1 MLFAS
6 DNVFA
11 KAQAIVKVKSP
22 NSGQDARQTAG
33 YLFLNEYFS
42 TFAPDQPEFCPLLAH
57 WPGKNAAHRLRRLQL
72 SLTKLAKPCHCRR
85 IFPTIAGY
93 VSRMKLRNA

>member
-22 NSGQDARQTAG
+22 NSGQDARQLAG
-33 YLFLNEYFS
+33 YLFLNEYFC
-42 TFAPDQPEFCPLLAH
+42 TFAPIQPEFCPLLAH
-57 WPGKNAAHRLRRLQL
+57 SPGKNCRSSSTPFAAIVN
-72 SLTKLAKPCHCRR
+72 K
-85 IFPTIAGY
+85 IG
-93 VSRMKLRNA
+93 

>member
-33 YLFLNEYFS
+33 YLFLNEFFPLLHPLKPS
-42 TFAPDQPEFCPLLAH
+42 FAPFWRIDQA
-57 WPGKNAAHRLRRLQL
+57 
-72 SLTKLAKPCHCRR
+72 KLPFIVYATCSYR
-85 IFPTIAGY
+85 
-93 VSRMKLRNA
+93 

>member
-42 TFAPDQPEFCPLLAH
+42 TIALLQPEFCPLLAH
-57 WPGKNAAHRLRRLQL
+57 
-72 SLTKLAKPCHCRR
+72 
-85 IFPTIAGY
+85 
-93 VSRMKLRNA
+93 

>member
-1 MLFAS
+1 MLSAS

-33 YLFLNEYFS
+33 LLFLNEVFS
-42 TFAPDQPEFCPLLAH
+42 AIAPLKRSFAPFWRIAQA
-57 WPGKNAAHRLRRLQL
+57 
-72 SLTKLAKPCHCRR
+72 KLPFIVYAICSYR
-85 IFPTIAGY
+85 
-93 VSRMKLRNA
+93 

>member
-42 TFAPDQPEFCPLLAH
+42 TFAPYKADFCPILAH
-57 WPGKNAAHRLRRLQL
+57 
-72 SLTKLAKPCHCRR
+72 
-85 IFPTIAGY
+85 
-93 VSRMKLRNA
+93 